1 MNNNF
6 EYYIGDTYTRD
17 FTILGYSAE
26 ISNVFFTIKKSD
38 NDKRY
43 VLQKTLDDGITL
55 TDVVYDD
62 NGNIVSRTYNILIN
76 ANDTEDLKPDYEYSY
91 DIEIVTPG
99 ATAED
104 EDIKKTIIKGIFKVN
119 NATTR
124 VYNES

>member
-17 FTILGYSAE
+17 FTISGYSAE
-26 ISNVFFTIKKSD
+26 ISDVFFTVKKSD

-43 VLQKTLDDGITL
+43 VLQKTLGDGIEI

-62 NGNIVSRTYNILIN
+62 AGNIVSRTYNILIN
-76 ANDTEDLKPDYEYSY
+76 ANDTEDLKPDYEYTY

-99 ATAED
+99 VSEND
-104 EDIKKTIIKGIFKVN
+104 DVKKTIIKGLFIVN